1 MLHTRKFW
9 SQGVL
14 EWLCTISLLQPIY
27 IYDFFQMEH
36 PVPYFDVIF
45 QGEKTYGKLR
55 TYKGAQN
62 TMTTFKLTNICPLTE
77 KKNVKCTYA

>member
-1 MLHTRKFW
+1 
-9 SQGVL
+9 
-14 EWLCTISLLQPIY
+14 
-27 IYDFFQMEH
+27 MEH

>member
-1 MLHTRKFW
+1 
-9 SQGVL
+9 
-14 EWLCTISLLQPIY
+14 
-27 IYDFFQMEH
+27 MEH

-77 KKNVKCTYA
+77 KKKRKMYVHTPKYFEFFAGTKN